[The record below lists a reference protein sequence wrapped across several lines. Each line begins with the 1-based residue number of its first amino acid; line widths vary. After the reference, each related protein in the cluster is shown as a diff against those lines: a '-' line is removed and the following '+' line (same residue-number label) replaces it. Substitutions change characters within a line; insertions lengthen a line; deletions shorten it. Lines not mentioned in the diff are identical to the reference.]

1 MSKFL
6 SGRQS
11 NLKLGVSGYTESK
24 TVLQTTG
31 KVGIGTTDAQSYSLF
46 VVGDTNITG
55 VVSATQFIGDG
66 SNLAN
71 TGATLSAAAGTQ
83 RLIVSSL
90 TSGTMVDAATDSDL
104 TFNAATNTLNTD
116 NLVVAGN
123 LTVSGDQTILNVTQ
137 LEVEDI
143 NIGIASA
150 SSKLNNAQLNGAG
163 ITIHG
168 SQGDKTLTWDNSNS
182 RLGFNTDLYVPKVET
197 AHAQITGGISTDG
210 YDTGNPFELMRAD
223 GNGGWEWAT
232 VPGIFSVNNILNGF
246 NVQEEG
252 LIVGTAGSIHTL
264 DFRGINVTAA
274 AGPQPNGIATVT
286 FSTRPSFDETYINGL
301 TTAGRLVVS
310 GVSTFSGEIDANG
323 RIVAAATNNVIP
335 FLYSNL
341 GDLPSAVS
349 FHGAFAHVHGT
360 GKAYYAHAANW
371 YELVNKE
378 SNGVVGTGTETYN
391 IGNTQITG
399 TANVGSAITMYGSTG
414 IVSATAFYGD
424 GSNLSNTGATL
435 SAASGVQRLVVTDLT
450 SGTMVDAST
459 DGDLTFTASNNTLTV
474 PRINVSVGA
483 TFGGT
488 ITAGSSEGVVG
499 QYLRHVGAGV
509 TWANFPTLRTTS
521 TIIAT
526 DGQTVFGFTHNTNF
540 LDVFVNGVKL
550 SSSEYTSDGS
560 NVTLSVGSFAGDVV
574 ELHSYNTASTYG
586 SGGGGGGISLTDLSV
601 TTAGS
606 PLQLGALAYN
616 NSNGVFTFTP
626 PDVEGQSRQALSV
639 GTANSPL
646 QIGAISYN
654 NGTGVFT
661 YTPPDLSSYLTSYTE
676 TDTLADVTGRGATT
690 SSNLTFGGTVD
701 FNGAVDV
708 NAHVE
713 FKGGSGSSS
722 LYIYDEN
729 SINLG
734 SNNDARLIYNNTG
747 NIVKFERNGSAGEIE
762 IDAAPVTLKHSDST
776 KLQTSS
782 TGVTVTGTLAA
793 TAVTGSG
800 SGLTGLTGAS
810 AATYG
815 GASVSPQI
823 TVDANGRITGITN
836 VSIAGGGGG
845 GGSSIIVQDNQ
856 SLVGA
861 AGTIDFGTGLSVSS
875 ISAGVA
881 TVTAAG
887 ITTHDVNTNT
897 LNVVGVSTF
906 NGNVNLSDNDELRL
920 GNSNDLR
927 IYHGGFGRIIST
939 GGLTISADDDI
950 NLDIGTNVGDTV
962 NIRGGSGSSETLAT
976 FAVHG
981 SVDLYYDAAKK
992 FETTGVGVTVFGTTQ
1007 TQQLNVS
1014 GISTFNG
1021 NINLNAANVV
1031 LGLSGGSS
1039 DDRLKFHN
1047 SEIYQDTS
1055 SFKIISNTGGIVLR
1069 GGGTSSWSNASGA
1082 EDYIVATENGSVSLY
1097 HDNSKKLETTNSG
1110 VTVTGTA
1117 SATTFSGS
1125 GANLTNLP
1133 AANITGTLPAISGAN
1148 LTNLP
1153 SPTPADTDVQVTYD
1167 VSSNGSSGYRFTG
1180 PGYSGADDNPDIY
1193 LVRGQRYRFINGT
1206 GSGHPFRIQ
1215 SDTSGTAYTDGVSG
1229 SQSGTQDFNV
1239 QHDAPVRLY
1248 YQCTIHSG
1256 MIGNI
1261 YVVGASDWRMTD
1273 VATNATPNI
1282 FTNLN
1287 VGIGSEIPA
1296 TTLDVAGTG
1305 QFKNNGSAL
1314 KIESDPGNNYTQVEF
1329 KNDGGSFFV
1338 GRENSA
1344 GNWFATGSNYASILR
1359 SDGAYPLIF
1368 SVNGA
1373 QRLRIDS
1380 SGNMGLGTNSPNN
1393 QSGYTSLT
1401 LNNATSGSII
1411 DLRRNDVAL
1420 SGGRLV
1426 GFENEFG
1433 LESRSQSSN
1442 SQISFYVNNAY
1453 AGRFTS
1459 DGLCFG
1465 SDTAAAN
1472 ALDDYE
1478 EGTFT
1483 FTITAG
1489 VTSPT
1494 YTSTAGTYTK
1504 IGNCVTFTARMQVA
1518 SGTAN
1523 GSQVR
1528 MGGLPF
1534 ASSSTLNSGGAS
1546 FSYLGNINGN
1556 GDIPLAF
1563 IPKNHTEIILYGQN
1577 GGTWNGDR
1585 GNNIIS
1591 STLHIHGHYY
1601 V

>member
-11 NLKLGVSGYTESK
+11 KLKLGVDNYTESK

-55 VVSATQFIGDG
+55 IVSATQFIGDG

-150 SSKLNNAQLNGAG
+150 SSKLNNAQLDGAG

-210 YDTGNPFELMRAD
+210 YDTGNSFELMRAD
-223 GNGGWEWAT
+223 GNGGWAWAQ

-264 DFRGINVTAA
+264 DFRGINVTAS

-301 TTAGRLVVS
+301 TTSGRLVVS

-378 SNGVVGTGTETYN
+378 LNGVVGTGTETYN

-560 NVTLSVGSFAGDVV
+560 NVTLIVGSFAGDVV

-586 SGGGGGGISLTDLSV
+586 SGGGGISLTDLSV

-626 PDVEGQSRQALSV
+626 PDVQGQSRQALSV

-676 TDTLADVTGRGATT
+676 TDTLASVTGRG
-690 SSNLTFGGTVD
+690 SSTNTNLTFGGTVD

-708 NAHVE
+708 NANVE
-713 FKGGSGSSS
+713 FKAGSGNSQ
-722 LYIYDEN
+722 LFMYDEN
-729 SINLG
+729 AINFG
-734 SNNDARLIYNNTG
+734 DQNDARIIYNNTG
-747 NIVKFERNGSAGEIE
+747 NIVKFERSGSAGEIE

-845 GGSSIIVQDNQ
+845 GGSSIILQNNQ

-861 AGTIDFGTGLSVSS
+861 AGTIDFGTGLSVSA

-887 ITTHDVNTNT
+887 ITTHDVSTNS

-906 NGNVNLSDNDELRL
+906 TDNVIFNANLDLQDDDKILL
-920 GNSNDLR
+920 GSGDDLE
-927 IYHGGFGRIIST
+927 IYHT
-939 GGLTISADDDI
+939 GSHSFIVDSGVGSLYIRASA
-950 NLDIGTNVGDTV
+950 G
-962 NIRGGSGSSETLAT
+962 NIQDQGNANQSWLQFNSGAGVEAH
-976 FAVHG
+976 FAG
-981 SVDLYYDAAKK
+981 NKK
-992 FETTGVGVTVFGTTQ
+992 FETTGAGAIVTGIVTSTLGFEATDANSYVSIGAGTSLKLYDNGLASNIESDKLVLRAKTGLKSPYITCTQ
-1007 TQQLNVS
+1007 
-1014 GISTFNG
+1014 
-1021 NINLNAANVV
+1021 
-1031 LGLSGGSS
+1031 GGSVELRYS
-1039 DDRLKFHN
+1039 GTPRF
-1047 SEIYQDTS
+1047 ETS
-1055 SFKIISNTGGIVLR
+1055 ST
-1069 GGGTSSWSNASGA
+1069 
-1082 EDYIVATENGSVSLY
+1082 
-1097 HDNSKKLETTNSG
+1097 G

-1117 SATTFSGS
+1117 TATTFSGS
-1125 GANLTNLP
+1125 GASLTNLP
-1133 AANITGTLPAISGAN
+1133 AGQLTGSLPAIDGSA
-1148 LTNLP
+1148 LTNI
-1153 SPTPADTDVQVTYD
+1153 SGTHSDI
-1167 VSSNGSSGYRFTG
+1167 VSVWTLGSSGSSDYTLTG
-1180 PGYSGADDNPDIY
+1180 PGLTGAENDPTIY
-1193 LVRGQRYRFINGT
+1193 LVRGQTYRFTNNSG
-1206 GSGHPFRIQ
+1206 GSHPFQIRYN
-1215 SDTSGTAYTDGVSG
+1215 SNGTAYSDGVTNNGASSG
-1229 SQSGTQDFNV
+1229 NIDFNV
-1239 QHDAPVRLY
+1239 QYDAPDVLY
-1248 YQCTIHSG
+1248 YQCTNHSG
-1256 MIGNI
+1256 MLGKIIILGDVVNEGSWTASAGAAQTIDTITGVANNAIKTAEYVIHIENGSNMQAQKVLVMQDGTTAYSQEYAIMHKSGLLVSMSATISGGNLLLQ
-1261 YVVGASDWRMTD
+1261 
-1273 VATNATPNI
+1273 ATP
-1282 FTNLN
+1282 
-1287 VGIGSEIPA
+1287 E
-1296 TTLDVAGTG
+1296 TG
-1305 QFKNNGSAL
+1305 
-1314 KIESDPGNNYTQVEF
+1314 V
-1329 KNDGGSFFV
+1329 
-1338 GRENSA
+1338 
-1344 GNWFATGSNYASILR
+1344 
-1359 SDGAYPLIF
+1359 
-1368 SVNGA
+1368 
-1373 QRLRIDS
+1373 
-1380 SGNMGLGTNSPNN
+1380 
-1393 QSGYTSLT
+1393 
-1401 LNNATSGSII
+1401 
-1411 DLRRNDVAL
+1411 
-1420 SGGRLV
+1420 
-1426 GFENEFG
+1426 
-1433 LESRSQSSN
+1433 
-1442 SQISFYVNNAY
+1442 
-1453 AGRFTS
+1453 
-1459 DGLCFG
+1459 
-1465 SDTAAAN
+1465 
-1472 ALDDYE
+1472 
-1478 EGTFT
+1478 
-1483 FTITAG
+1483 
-1489 VTSPT
+1489 
-1494 YTSTAGTYTK
+1494 
-1504 IGNCVTFTARMQVA
+1504 
-1518 SGTAN
+1518 SGTTTYKVTR
-1523 GSQVR
+1523 QTMR
-1528 MGGLPF
+1528 
-1534 ASSSTLNSGGAS
+1534 
-1546 FSYLGNINGN
+1546 
-1556 GDIPLAF
+1556 
-1563 IPKNHTEIILYGQN
+1563 
-1577 GGTWNGDR
+1577 
-1585 GNNIIS
+1585 
-1591 STLHIHGHYY
+1591 
-1601 V
+1601 